1 MNGSVR
7 GIVMFLRGAPLQ
19 GRWRVS
25 WGRPAPALR
34 GFQEA
39 PPVLIGDK
47 NGRAGR
53 RDSGHGE
60 PRLGVE
66 CILFE
71 PREELYPAEASES
84 TAK

>member
-1 MNGSVR
+1 MLG
-7 GIVMFLRGAPLQ
+7 GL
-19 GRWRVS
+19 VS
-25 WGRPAPALR
+25 SKMLSLDGPAERHFQNRPAPALR

-39 PPVLIGDK
+39 PPVLIADR
-47 NGRAGR
+47 NGRAR
-53 RDSGHGE
+53 RRNSGHGE